1 MRLSEI
7 RARAGRVA
15 HQASPAVAG
24 AFISVDE
31 ALAVFW
37 GLRPDQGRALANLVA
52 ALAVQ
57 AHVVRRLDEIRAAAG
72 ELLAA
77 ARAAS
82 AARAGRLDRER
93 CAREALRRHEAE
105 TEQRQ
110 AEESAA
116 GWKEILAEMDAEAER
131 GWDNVVTVGLI
142 GLDERE
148 SWAGIKY

>member
-1 MRLSEI
+1 MKLSEI

-37 GLRPDQGRALANLVA
+37 RLRPDQGRALAALVA

-57 AHVVRRLDEIRAAAG
+57 EHVVRRLDEIRAAAG
-72 ELLAA
+72 ELIAA

-82 AARAGRLDRER
+82 AARSRRFDREKY
-93 CAREALRRHEAE
+93 AREALRRHEAE
-105 TEQRQ
+105 TEQHR
-110 AEESAA
+110 AEEAAA
-116 GWKEILAEMDAEAER
+116 GWEEILAKMDAEEDR
-131 GWDNVVTVGLI
+131 VWDNIVTAGLI
-142 GLDERE
+142 GLDGRE
-148 SWAGIKY
+148 SWA